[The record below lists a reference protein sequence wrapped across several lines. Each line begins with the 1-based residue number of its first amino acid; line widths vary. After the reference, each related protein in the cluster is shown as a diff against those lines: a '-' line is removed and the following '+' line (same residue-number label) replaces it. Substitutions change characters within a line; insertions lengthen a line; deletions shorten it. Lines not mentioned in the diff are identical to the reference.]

1 MSQENTPTSSKAK
14 SGDQLALGLEAD
26 DADTCPVCGGY
37 GVVTLDVPVHDPRFG
52 KTFPCPRCGEE
63 SRRDLRRRALRKLSN
78 LDAHAQSTF
87 ATFETDLPTLSASQA
102 SSLRSALE
110 LCSRYAEN
118 PEGWLLL
125 QGGYGCGKTHLA
137 AAIANT
143 CVDSGLATLFMTVPD
158 LLDHLRSTFGP
169 SSEVQYD
176 EMFDRLSSIPLLV
189 LDDLGSESPT
199 PWALEKLYQIINHR
213 YSYRLAT
220 VVTTNVNIEKMEP
233 RIRSRLVDQNLT
245 RSVKIDAPDYRR
257 GGFAQAENDL
267 TNLTLYA
274 DMRFDTWDS
283 RADLP
288 KKDRDNLRR
297 AFEWAQHFAE
307 NPQGWLILTGTFG
320 CGKTHLAAAIA
331 NERQLAGESAMF
343 VTVPDL
349 LDHLRATFNP
359 SSQVSYDRLFNDIRN
374 AALLVLDD
382 MGVENASPWAREKLF
397 QIIDYRYRARL
408 ATVITMSRTLDEVDE
423 RLASRMGDSSRGVV
437 FAITATSFRGKK
449 PAAGG
454 STTPRRTTSRGGSAT
469 R

>member
-1 MSQENTPTSSKAK
+1 MSQGNSPTSSKAE
-14 SGDQLALGLEAD
+14 GDQLDLGLEAD

-37 GVVTLDVPVHDPRFG
+37 GVITYDVEVHDERFG
-52 KTFPCPRCGEE
+52 KAYPCPRCGEDT
-63 SRRDLRRRALRKLSN
+63 RREQRRQTLRKLSN
-78 LDAHAQSTF
+78 LDAHTGSTF
-87 ATFETDLPTLSASQA
+87 GSFETDLPTLGAQQA
-102 SSLRSALE
+102 SSLRSALDI
-110 LCSRYAEN
+110 CMRFAEN
-118 PEGWLLL
+118 PDGWLLL

-143 CVDSGLATLFMTVPD
+143 CVDNGIATLFMTTPD

-176 EMFDRLSSIPLLV
+176 QMFDRVSNIPLLV

-199 PWALEKLYQIINHR
+199 AWAQEKLYQIINHR

-220 VVTTNVNIEKMEP
+220 VVTTNVNIEGIEP
-233 RIRSRLVDQNLT
+233 RIRSRLVDQELT
-245 RSVKIDAPDYRR
+245 RSIKINAPDYRR
-257 GGFAQAENDL
+257 GGFAQGENAL

-274 DMRFDTWDS
+274 DMRLDTWDS
-283 RADLP
+283 RSDLP

-297 AFEWAQHFAE
+297 AFEWARRYAE
-307 NPQGWLILTGTFG
+307 NPQGWLIYSGTYG

-359 SSQVSYDRLFNDIRN
+359 TSSVSYDRLFNDIRN
-374 AALLVLDD
+374 APMLVLDD
-382 MGVENASPWAREKLF
+382 LGVENASSWAREKLF

-408 ATVITMSRTLDEVDE
+408 ATVITMSRTLDEIDE

-437 FAITATSFRGKK
+437 FAITAPSFRGKK
-449 PAAGG
+449 SSSGGTRRSGG
-454 STTPRRTTSRGGSAT
+454 SRSRPSSS